1 MVPPNANIAT
11 NATLQVQ
18 SNSQLASVVPQAS
31 CVTNESLCLKRE
43 HAPSSTSLVITP
55 QQAPA
60 IKIQKLPLEQ
70 NSNQLL
76 LNCNSLTSK
85 QNFNKEHNDSGSVN
99 IQEISRI
106 CSTVPGNIVE
116 KEIGNANGKN
126 KNTCNVMARS
136 SSNVHMQT
144 QIPALDTNISAQKL
158 NKINQL
164 NEALIALNPR
174 Y

>member
-11 NATLQVQ
+11 NGALQVQ
-18 SNSQLASVVPQAS
+18 SNSQLASVIPQAS
-31 CVTNESLCLKRE
+31 CIANESLSLKRE
-43 HAPSSTSLVITP
+43 YAPSSTSQVITP

-70 NSNQLL
+70 KSNQLL

-85 QNFNKEHNDSGSVN
+85 QNFTKEHNDSGAVN
-99 IQEISRI
+99 IQAINRI
-106 CSTVPGNIVE
+106 CSTLPGNINE
-116 KEIGNANGKN
+116 KEIGNANDKN
-126 KNTCNVMARS
+126 KIICNVMART
-136 SSNVHMQT
+136 SSNVHVQT
-144 QIPALDTNISAQKL
+144 QVPALDTNISSQKL

-174 Y
+174 